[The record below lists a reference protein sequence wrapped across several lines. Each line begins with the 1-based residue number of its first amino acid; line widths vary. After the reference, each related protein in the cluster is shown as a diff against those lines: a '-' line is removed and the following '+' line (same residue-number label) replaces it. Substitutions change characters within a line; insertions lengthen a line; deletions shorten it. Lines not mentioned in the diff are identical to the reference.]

1 MYSGKGNLGR
11 GNITFLILFVVAA
24 LLLVVFLVAGCG
36 QDTGSSAGAGT
47 QIPTQSGTD
56 NKQGGQGSSAS
67 TIQIRGSDS
76 EVNLVQRLAE
86 LFMDENSGVQIAV
99 TGGGS
104 GTGIA
109 ALIDDTTDIANSSR
123 PMKQEEFDQAKANG
137 VDAVPVRF
145 AVDGV
150 AVIVNENNPL
160 VTLSVEEIGAIFRG
174 DITNWKEVG
183 GEDSPIG
190 IYGRQSNSGTYVFFM
205 EQVLQGDYT
214 PHMRNMGGNADIVEA
229 ITTDKT
235 GIGYVAIGYV
245 TDGGSVRTGIKPMN
259 VSRKPGETGF
269 TPIELENITSGKY
282 PITRPLYQF
291 INGQPT
297 GALKDFI
304 MFELSDRG
312 QEIVLE
318 QGFYPITDEDR
329 EFNKNSLK

>member
-1 MYSGKGNLGR
+1 MYSGSGKGNPGR
-11 GNITFLILFVVAA
+11 GKVSLIFLAVLTV
-24 LLLVVFLVAGCG
+24 LLLVVSVMAGCG
-36 QDTGSSAGAGT
+36 QDSGGSAGTGT
-47 QIPTQSGTD
+47 QQSSGTE
-56 NKQGGQGSSAS
+56 NNQGAQGSAAS

-109 ALIDDTTDIANSSR
+109 ALIDDTIDIANSSR
-123 PMKQEEFDQAKANG
+123 PMKQEEIDQAKANG
-137 VDAVPVRF
+137 VEAVPVRF

-150 AVIVNENNPL
+150 AVIVNENNPIGI
-160 VTLSVEEIGAIFRG
+160 LSVEEIGAIFRG

-183 GEDSPIG
+183 GEDAPIG

-214 PHMRNMGGNADIVEA
+214 PQMRNMGGNADIVEA
-229 ITTDKT
+229 VTTDKT

-245 TDGGSVRTGIKPMN
+245 TDGGSVRAGIKPLD
-259 VSRKPGETGF
+259 VSRNPGETGY

>member
-1 MYSGKGNLGR
+1 MYSGRGNTGR
-11 GNITFLILFVVAA
+11 GKFFLPFLFVVVA
-24 LLLVVFLVAGCG
+24 LLLAVSVPVGCG
-36 QDTGSSAGAGT
+36 QGTGTSADAA
-47 QIPTQSGTD
+47 
-56 NKQGGQGSSAS
+56 KQGKSTAAA

-86 LFMDENSGVQIAV
+86 LFMEDHPGVQIAV

-109 ALIDDTTDIANSSR
+109 ALIDGTIDIANSSR
-123 PMKQEEFDQAKANG
+123 PMKEEEINQARRNG
-137 VDAVPVRF
+137 IEPVPVRF

-150 AVIVNENNPL
+150 AVIVNESNP
-160 VTLSVEEIGAIFRG
+160 VETLSVAEIGAIFRG
-174 DITNWKEVG
+174 DITNWREVG

-205 EQVLQGDYT
+205 ETVLQGDYT
-214 PHMRNMGGNADIVEA
+214 PQMRNMGGNADIVEA
-229 ITTDKT
+229 VTTDKT

-245 TDGGSVRTGIKPMN
+245 TDGGSVRPGIKPVK
-259 VSRKPGETGF
+259 VSRNPGETSY

-291 INGQPT
+291 LNGRPE
-297 GALKDFI
+297 GAVKDFI

-312 QEIVLE
+312 QKIVLE

-329 EFNKNSLK
+329 KFNENSLK

>member
-11 GNITFLILFVVAA
+11 GNIAFLFVFLAAALILVVY
-24 LLLVVFLVAGCG
+24 VMTGCG
-36 QDTGSSAGAGT
+36 QDSPGGAETGE
-47 QIPTQSGTD
+47 Q
-56 NKQGGQGSSAS
+56 SAS

-86 LFMDENSGVQIAV
+86 LFMDENTGVQIAV

-109 ALIDDTTDIANSSR
+109 ALIDNTIDIANSSR

-160 VTLSVEEIGAIFRG
+160 DTLSVKEIGAIFRG

-214 PHMRNMGGNADIVEA
+214 PQMRNMGGNADIVEA
-229 ITTDKT
+229 ITSDKT

-245 TDGGSVRTGIKPMN
+245 TDGGSVRAGIKPMN

-269 TPIELENITSGKY
+269 TPIKLENITSGKY

-291 INGQPT
+291 INGQPA

-329 EFNKNSLK
+329 EFNKNSLQ